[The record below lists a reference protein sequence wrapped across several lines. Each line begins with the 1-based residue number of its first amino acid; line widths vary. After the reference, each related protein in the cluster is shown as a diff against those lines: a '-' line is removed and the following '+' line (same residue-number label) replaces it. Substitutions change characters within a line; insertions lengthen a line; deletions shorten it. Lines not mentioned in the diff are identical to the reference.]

1 MENEKGNDMKRR
13 HLLALTIALSASTAL
28 PAFGQDAAKP
38 YAGTQIS
45 VLMEGHATTD
55 GIQALLPE
63 FTKET
68 GIEVNL
74 EIVPEADIT
83 AKELLEFSSASGRY
97 DVVQNNI
104 IFIPA
109 FVKAGYIDPLD
120 ELATK
125 LPNYLDKSDFVPGYL
140 NTNVVDGKLYGLPVY
155 GESTFLMYRKDL
167 FEQYGIQPPKTFDD
181 VMAAAKTIK
190 EKSEGKIAG
199 ITMRGMQGI
208 QSVYV
213 WAGWLWGYGG
223 EFISADGKSGLG
235 SDEAAKALD
244 AFASVLRNFGPLGV
258 ANFGWEENRVLFQQG
273 KAGMTMDAT
282 VNGAFNEDP
291 SVSTVVGKVG
301 YVPVPAQSDN
311 LKGGSSSL
319 AVHSLYVTNASQQKE
334 AAWLFTSWATAKQQQ
349 IKSFGIAPNSGV
361 TSQTALNSD
370 EFNKRYG
377 AFKEAMLGSIANGNP
392 QYLPTVQAANEII
405 NNAGIAVSKALA
417 GTASAKDALAEAN
430 AANDAALAR

>member
-1 MENEKGNDMKRR
+1 MKRR
-13 HLLALTIALSASTAL
+13 HLLVLTIALSASAAF
-28 PAFGQDAAKP
+28 PAFAQDAAKP
-38 YAGTQIS
+38 YAGTTLA
-45 VLMEGHATTD
+45 VLMEGHPTTD

-74 EIVPEADIT
+74 EIIPESDIT

-104 IFIPA
+104 IFIPG
-109 FVKAGYIDPLD
+109 FVKAGFIDPLD
-120 ELATK
+120 DLAK
-125 LPNYLDKSDFVPGYL
+125 KFPKDYDKTDFVPGYL

-167 FEQYGIQPPKTFDD
+167 FDQYGITPPKTFDD
-181 VMAAAKTIK
+181 VAAAAKTIK
-190 EKSEGKIAG
+190 EKSDGKTVG
-199 ITMRGMQGI
+199 ITMRGAQGI
-208 QSVYV
+208 QNVYV

-223 EFISADGKSGLG
+223 EFISKDGKSALG
-235 SDEAAKALD
+235 SDEAAKSLD
-244 AFASVLRNFGPLGV
+244 AFANLLRSYGPVGV
-258 ANFGWEENRVLFQQG
+258 ANFGWEENHTLFQQG

-291 SVSTVVGKVG
+291 SVSSVVGKVG
-301 YVPVPAQSDN
+301 YVPVPAQSDK

-319 AVHSLYVTNASQQKE
+319 AVHSLYVTSASKQKE
-334 AAWLFTSWATAKQQQ
+334 AAWLFSSWATAKEQQL
-349 IKSFGIAPNSGV
+349 KSFGIAPNSGV
-361 TSQTALNSD
+361 TSQGAMNSE

-377 AFKEAMLGSIANGNP
+377 AFKEAMLASIAKGNP

-405 NNAGIAVSKALA
+405 NNAGIAVSKVLA

-430 AANDAALAR
+430 AANDEALAR

>member
-1 MENEKGNDMKRR
+1 MKRR
-13 HLLALTIALSASTAL
+13 HLLALTIALSASAAI
-28 PAFGQDAAKP
+28 PAFAQDADKP
-38 YAGTQIS
+38 YAGTTLA
-45 VLMEGHATTD
+45 VLMEGHPTTD

-63 FTKET
+63 FTEET

-74 EIVPEADIT
+74 EVVPESDIT
-83 AKELLEFSSASGRY
+83 AKQLLEFSSASGRY

-104 IFIPA
+104 IFIPG
-109 FVKAGYIDPLD
+109 FVEAGYIDPLD

-125 LPNYLDKSDFVPGYL
+125 FPKNYDKSDFVPGYL
-140 NTNVVDGKLYGLPVY
+140 NTNIVDGKLYGLPVY

-167 FEQYGIQPPKTFDD
+167 FKQYGITPPKTFDD
-181 VMAAAKTIK
+181 VAAAAKTIK
-190 EKSEGKIAG
+190 EKSEGNTVG
-199 ITMRGMQGI
+199 ITMRGAQGI
-208 QSVYV
+208 QNVYV

-223 EFISADGKSGLG
+223 EFISKDGKSALG
-235 SDEAAKALD
+235 SDEAAESLD
-244 AFASVLRNFGPLGV
+244 AFASVLRDYGPIGV

-291 SVSTVVGKVG
+291 SVSSVVGKVG

-319 AVHSLYVTNASQQKE
+319 AVHSLYVTSASKQKE
-334 AAWLFTSWATAKQQQ
+334 AAWLFSSWATAKAQQ

-361 TSQTALNSD
+361 TSQGAMNSD

-377 AFKEAMLGSIANGNP
+377 AFKEAMLGSIAQGNP

-405 NNAGIAVSKALA
+405 NNAGIAVSKVLA

-430 AANDAALAR
+430 AANDEALAR